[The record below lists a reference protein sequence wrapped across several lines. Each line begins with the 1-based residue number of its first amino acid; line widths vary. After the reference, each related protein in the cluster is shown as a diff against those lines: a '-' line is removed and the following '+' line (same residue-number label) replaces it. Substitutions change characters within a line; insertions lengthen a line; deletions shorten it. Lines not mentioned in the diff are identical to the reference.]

1 MQCLLIEHAVATN
14 VCFLL
19 TEHAVEAPVEE
30 QVEEPHRRKEMSE
43 ELRKQVYQA
52 LLARTNN
59 GKLGKKDTAFVAAQ
73 FGLHIRSVQRLW
85 KRGKI
90 QLANSVP
97 VVVSSL
103 KKGKVGRKTI
113 PVDLE
118 ALRNIPLKERMT
130 IEDVCMKLNMSKWKI
145 QKYLKK
151 GLLRRHSS
159 SIKPYLTQANK
170 RSRLQ

>member
-19 TEHAVEAPVEE
+19 TKHDVEAP
-30 QVEEPHRRKEMSE
+30 VEEPHRRKEMSE

-52 LLARTNN
+52 LLARSIN
-59 GKLGKKDTAFVAAQ
+59 GKLGKKDIAFVAAQ

-151 GLLRRHSS
+151 RF
-159 SIKPYLTQANK
+159 A
-170 RSRLQ
+170 

>member
-1 MQCLLIEHAVATN
+1 MQWLLIEHAVATN

-19 TEHAVEAPVEE
+19 TKHAVEAPIEE

-52 LLARTNN
+52 LLARSNN

-90 QLANSVP
+90 QLANSVS

-103 KKGKVGRKTI
+103 KKGRVGRKHI
-113 PVDLE
+113 PVD
-118 ALRNIPLKERMT
+118 ALASSFVGSKPL
-130 IEDVCMKLNMSKWKI
+130 
-145 QKYLKK
+145 
-151 GLLRRHSS
+151 
-159 SIKPYLTQANK
+159 
-170 RSRLQ
+170 

>member
-1 MQCLLIEHAVATN
+1 M
-14 VCFLL
+14 
-19 TEHAVEAPVEE
+19 EAPVEE

-52 LLARTNN
+52 LLARSNN

-103 KKGKVGRKTI
+103 KKGKVGRKAI
-113 PVDLE
+113 PIDLE
-118 ALRNIPLKERMT
+118 AL
-130 IEDVCMKLNMSKWKI
+130 
-145 QKYLKK
+145 
-151 GLLRRHSS
+151 
-159 SIKPYLTQANK
+159 
-170 RSRLQ
+170 

>member
-1 MQCLLIEHAVATN
+1 MT
-14 VCFLL
+14 
-19 TEHAVEAPVEE
+19 
-30 QVEEPHRRKEMSE
+30 E

-52 LLARTNN
+52 LLARSNN
-59 GKLGKKDTAFVAAQ
+59 GKLHKNDTASVAAQ

-90 QLANSVP
+90 QLANSAS
-97 VVVSSL
+97 VVVCSL
-103 KKGKVGRKTI
+103 KKGKVGRKAI

-118 ALRNIPLKERMT
+118 ALRNLPLKERMT
-130 IEDVCMKLNMSKWKI
+130 IEDVCQQLNMSKWRI

-159 SIKPYLTQANK
+159 SIKPYLTEVNK
-170 RSRLQ
+170 RSRLQWCVDMVNKELLDDPRFKELYDFVFIDEKWFYLS